1 LKNQRWVC
9 HSVVVV
15 NSNLETLE
23 GNKTK
28 TIQVGIKLAWPL
40 LGFVG
45 FQKSEQLH
53 VTERGLFLSSGILK
67 WMPLE
72 LMR

>member
-1 LKNQRWVC
+1 M
-9 HSVVVV
+9 
-15 NSNLETLE
+15 
-23 GNKTK
+23 
-28 TIQVGIKLAWPL
+28 GIKLVWRL
-40 LGFVG
+40 LGFIG

-53 VTERGLFLSSGILK
+53 ATECRLFLSSGVLR